1 MNIAIIGTGSV
12 GGTLTRRLAALGH
25 HIRVANSRGPE
36 TLTELAAE
44 TGAVPAPVTDVAD
57 DADVVIIAIPSGQI
71 SNLAPA
77 IRDTLPRDAA
87 VVDTGNY
94 VPRFRDAPVGEL
106 DNGTIQSVWAQAQLR
121 HPLVKAFNNIKPDR
135 LEALSKPAGVPGR
148 VALPV
153 AGDDAPAK
161 ATVLRLID
169 ELGFD
174 GVDAGELSESWRQQ
188 PGTPVYLTDLDAEN
202 VRRALAAA
210 DPQQTI
216 QWRARMAS
224 IPRK

>member
-12 GGTLTRRLAALGH
+12 GGTLARRLATLGH
-25 HIRVANSRGPE
+25 HIRIANSRGPE
-36 TLTELAAE
+36 SLTELAAQ
-44 TGAVPAPVTDVAD
+44 TGAVPASVSDVARG
-57 DADVVIIAIPSGQI
+57 ADVVIIAVPSGQV

-94 VPRFRDAPVGEL
+94 VPRFRDAPIGEL
-106 DNGTIQSVWAQAQLR
+106 DNGTIETVWAQAQLR

-135 LEALSKPAGVPGR
+135 LEALSKPSGEPGR

-153 AGDDAPAK
+153 AGDDVPAK
-161 ATVLRLID
+161 ATVRRLVD

-174 GVDAGELSESWRQQ
+174 SVDAGNLSESWRQQ

-202 VRRALAAA
+202 VRQALAAA

-216 QWRARMAS
+216 QWQARMAS
-224 IPRK
+224 IPRT

>member
-12 GGTLTRRLAALGH
+12 GGTLARRLAALGH
-25 HIRVANSRGPE
+25 HIRIANSRGPE
-36 TLTELAAE
+36 TLNDLAAQ
-44 TGAVPAPVTDVAD
+44 TGAVPASVTDVARG
-57 DADVVIIAIPSGQI
+57 AEVVIIAIPSGQV

-77 IRDTLPRDAA
+77 IRDTVPRDAA

-94 VPRFRDAPVGEL
+94 VPHFRDAPVGEL
-106 DNGTIQSVWAQAQLR
+106 DDGTVETVWAQAQLG
-121 HPLVKAFNNIKPDR
+121 HPLVKAFNTIKPDR
-135 LEALSKPAGVPGR
+135 VETLNKPSGAPGR

-153 AGDDAPAK
+153 AGDDAAAK
-161 ATVLRLID
+161 ATVLRLVD

-202 VRRALAAA
+202 VRQALAAA
-210 DPQQTI
+210 DPRQTVE
-216 QWRARMAS
+216 WRARMAS
-224 IPRK
+224 IPRT

>member
-25 HIRVANSRGPE
+25 HVRVANSRGPE
-36 TLTELAAE
+36 TLTDLAAQ
-44 TGAVPAPVTDVAD
+44 TGAVPAPVTEAAHG
-57 DADVVIIAIPSGQI
+57 ADVVIIAVPHGQI
-71 SNLAPA
+71 TNLAPA

-87 VVDTGNY
+87 VIDTGNY
-94 VPRFRDAPVGEL
+94 VPHLRDASVDEL
-106 DNGTIQSVWAQAQLR
+106 DNGTIESVWTQAQLR
-121 HPLVKAFNNIKPDR
+121 HPLVKAFNNITPDR
-135 LEALSKPAGVPGR
+135 YETLSKPSGAPGR

-153 AGDDAPAK
+153 AGDHPPAK

-202 VRRALAAA
+202 VRQALAAA
-210 DPQQTI
+210 NPQQTL